1 MTFNYSKLKGRIVER
16 FGSQTSFAKAL
27 SCSERTLSLKLN
39 NKVPWKQTE
48 ICEVAVLLEISDE
61 EIQEF
66 FFTKKVQNI

>member
-16 FGSQTSFAKAL
+16 FGNQINFAKAL

-48 ICEVAVLLEISDE
+48 ICEAANLLEIPDD